1 MTGSRFD
8 STSLSQWEGGPEHV
22 LRNIEDPMT
31 QDCITLCHLQV
42 YLSIF
47 IPQRSRIHETGKY
60 KCGAKLALKN
70 INLSLIEIYRKNIFG
85 TQYTSPGALEL
96 HESMI

>member
-1 MTGSRFD
+1 MTRSRFD

-22 LRNIEDPMT
+22 VRNIEDLMT
-31 QDCITLCHLQV
+31 QDSMILHDLQV

-70 INLSLIEIYRKNIFG
+70 INLSLIEYIEKY
-85 TQYTSPGALEL
+85 L
-96 HESMI
+96 